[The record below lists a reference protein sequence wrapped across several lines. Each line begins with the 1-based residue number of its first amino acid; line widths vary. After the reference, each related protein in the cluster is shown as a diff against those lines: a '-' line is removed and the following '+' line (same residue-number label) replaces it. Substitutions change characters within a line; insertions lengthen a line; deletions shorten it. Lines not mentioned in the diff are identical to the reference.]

1 MRITPVCAASLF
13 AMSLAAC
20 GSDVGDDPAHL
31 ECEGGYLWVGLDW
44 NGEEEIDLP
53 YVCAELGNEDDNP
66 EEFPPGYGEVDV
78 TDDDDVVEPPPAPE
92 VVSRLC
98 RRETA
103 PPPPI
108 PEPTTDPETTL
119 AFKAPAPAPAC
130 PPDQYQTRFK
140 KFRGPL
146 LVGGRNFGEHSATRI
161 SRWKATWSA
170 TENGGR
176 GGYVVNLDDTHD
188 HANHGPSPADPNMR
202 KYSESRTIW
211 TVINE
216 RGHFTFDRVKDKWCP
231 CTGHINH
238 QTSGDS
244 CYGFRAPNHVCHSD
258 TIYQEIIF
266 RGAGQVGNPPAN
278 VCGQGLYGPGRFAP

>member
-1 MRITPVCAASLF
+1 MRITHVCAVSLL
-13 AMSLAAC
+13 ALSAAAC
-20 GSDVGDDPAHL
+20 AGDVGDEPAHL
-31 ECEGGYLWVGLDW
+31 DCEGGYLWVGLDW
-44 NGEEEIDLP
+44 NGEEEIEPPL
-53 YVCAELGNEDDNP
+53 VCAELGDAEGLGDYDPTDSDD
-66 EEFPPGYGEVDV
+66 E
-78 TDDDDVVEPPPAPE
+78 VEPPPPPE
-92 VVSRLC
+92 VVA
-98 RRETA
+98 RECTGDHT

-108 PEPTTDPETTL
+108 PPDPDPEATVAAKPGAL
-119 AFKAPAPAPAC
+119 PAPAPNC

-161 SRWKATWSA
+161 SRWKAVWSA

-188 HANHGPSPADPNMR
+188 HGNHGPSPADPNMR

-231 CTGHINH
+231 CNGHINH
-238 QTSGDS
+238 QTSNDS

-258 TIYQEIIF
+258 TIYQEIVF
-266 RGAGQVGNPPAN
+266 RGAGMVGNPPAN
-278 VCGQGLYGPGRFAP
+278 VCGQGLFGPGRFAP